1 MTKTTGNKKNNLSIF
16 HNQRKHLTSNEL
28 YIGNKQLHTKESG
41 VFDVVLTDDQ
51 VVVVA
56 HQVSVTVNTDPEPAV
71 FSIKGEVG
79 EFNSQLGCHG
89 GTKLTLQEEIF
100 RQIRPNIHSL
110 TDATLTLVLLRP
122 RSLLYGPEFNTAI
135 ANLDILMEARR
146 NIEVGWRMQRMT
158 VDSPRRGKVIV
169 KTQVVQGMFR
179 KLTVVSSTDVF
190 YEQRL
195 LTPDAITNNTK
206 YMDPYNFEW
215 KVHPDAKDKLAELVR
230 NRTHKVAA
238 LQAFTFDG
246 KHIAL
251 GSYRTKLPN
260 CLVHIKSVMR
270 HAVDPKDQIN
280 KFFCRDHLRTGSRT
294 H

>member
-16 HNQRKHLTSNEL
+16 HNQRKHLTSDKL

-41 VFDVVLTDDQ
+41 VFDVVPTDDQ
-51 VVVVA
+51 GHQVPFEELVWFETKNNSSVVVA
-56 HQVSVTVNTDPEPAV
+56 AHQASATVNTDPEPAI
-71 FSIKGEVG
+71 FSIVGEVG
-79 EFNSQLGCHG
+79 EFDSQLGCHG
-89 GTKLTLQEEIF
+89 GYN
-100 RQIRPNIHSL
+100 IRPNIHSL
-110 TDATLTLVLLRP
+110 TDATLTLALIRP
-122 RSLLYGPEFNTAI
+122 WSPLYGPEFNTAI

-169 KTQVVQGMFR
+169 KN
-179 KLTVVSSTDVF
+179 KLF
-190 YEQRL
+190 KLRL
-195 LTPDAITNNTK
+195 STPDAITNNTK